1 MSVIKVKKRALLFS
15 NIFTDGW
22 GVLFPHRKLKHDSF
36 GNSIATAFE
45 SKNKKFTLRI
55 SNKGP

>member
-55 SNKGP
+55 R